1 MADIQTPV
9 GRAPLIPV
17 ILVIAGG
24 YLAWFGIHYWRSD
37 VKYPTVP
44 VKSVL
49 TGGGIPSTTAAPSH
63 EAELAADIAAI
74 QPDPGGATGTE
85 QQISATGKPVITSNQ
100 SGSAAQNIA
109 LGQLLAST
117 YGWGSGLDWDC
128 LRTGWQ
134 EESGWSTTAA
144 FDKADPYNHAYG
156 IPQANPGTKMASAGA
171 NWKTD
176 AATQIT
182 WGLIYIKQTYG
193 SPSRVP
199 HWSASGPT
207 PGYVGY

>member
-1 MADIQTPV
+1 VASDIKTPV
-9 GRAPLIPV
+9 GNAPLFPV
-17 ILVIAGG
+17 ILIIGGG

-37 VKYPTVP
+37 VKYPTTP

-49 TGGGIPSTTAAPSH
+49 TGGGVPSTSAATSH
-63 EAELAADIAAI
+63 LAELTADVAAL
-74 QPDPGGATGTE
+74 QPDSGATGTTTNP
-85 QQISATGKPVITSNQ
+85 AVPGTHDPGGGGGGTP
-100 SGSAAQNIA
+100 AQNIA
-109 LGQLLAST
+109 LGQLLAGT
-117 YGWGSGLDWDC
+117 YGWGSGLDWEC

-156 IPQANPGTKMASAGA
+156 IPQANPGSKMATVGPK
-171 NWKTD
+171 WKTD
-176 AATQIT
+176 AHTQIT

-193 SPSRVP
+193 RPSLVP